1 MKQLTKPMALVMAIG
16 AIAMA
21 LGVGLVILWNA
32 ASAAGAV
39 IFAVGAVTFAAIQ
52 ITQTYDGPSLAIKR
66 LRRIMVMGDILFI
79 VAALLLLEN
88 VFHLV
93 FPFFAKTI
101 DGYNAYVHYIH
112 NNWVVAL
119 LIAAI
124 FEMYTTHRISYE
136 LNKETKRS

>member
-21 LGVGLVILWNA
+21 LGIGLVILWNA

>member
-1 MKQLTKPMALVMAIG
+1 MALVMAIG

>member
-1 MKQLTKPMALVMAIG
+1 
-16 AIAMA
+16 
-21 LGVGLVILWNA
+21 
-32 ASAAGAV
+32 
-39 IFAVGAVTFAAIQ
+39 
-52 ITQTYDGPSLAIKR
+52 
-66 LRRIMVMGDILFI
+66 MVMGDILFI
-79 VAALLLLEN
+79 VAAILLVEN

>member
-1 MKQLTKPMALVMAIG
+1 
-16 AIAMA
+16 MA
-21 LGVGLVILWNA
+21 LGIGLVILWDA

-52 ITQTYDGPSLAIKR
+52 ITQTYDGPCLAIKR

>member
-1 MKQLTKPMALVMAIG
+1 
-16 AIAMA
+16 MA
-21 LGVGLVILWNA
+21 LGIGLVILWDA

-66 LRRIMVMGDILFI
+66 LRRIMVIGDILFI

>member
-21 LGVGLVILWNA
+21 LGIGLVILWDA

>member
-21 LGVGLVILWNA
+21 LGIGLVILWNA

-119 LIAAI
+119 LIAAL

>member
-1 MKQLTKPMALVMAIG
+1 MKQLTKPMALAMAIG

-21 LGVGLVILWNA
+21 LGIGLVILWDA

-66 LRRIMVMGDILFI
+66 LRRIMVIGDILFI

>member
-1 MKQLTKPMALVMAIG
+1 MKQLSKPVALAMAAG

-21 LGVGLVILWNA
+21 LGIGLVILWDTA
-32 ASAAGAV
+32 AKAGAV
-39 IFAVGAVTFAAIQ
+39 IFAIGAITFAAIQ
-52 ITQTYDGPSLAIKR
+52 MTQTYDGPSLAIKR

-79 VAALLLLEN
+79 AAAVLLVEN

-93 FPFFAKTI
+93 FPFFAKTMA
-101 DGYNAYVHYIH
+101 GYNAYVHYIH

-136 LNKETKRS
+136 LNKETKNS

>member
-1 MKQLTKPMALVMAIG
+1 MKQLSKPVALAMAAG

-21 LGVGLVILWNA
+21 LGIGFVILWNA
-32 ASAAGAV
+32 AAEAGAV
-39 IFAVGAVTFAAIQ
+39 IFAIGAITFASIQ

-79 VAALLLLEN
+79 VAAILLVEN